1 MASQLKI
8 LILSGLLLFAG
19 SFNLQAADVPAL
31 PMGAAV
37 PADDKAAEKADP
49 KADPKAAD
57 KPAAK
62 ADDKAA
68 DKDKA
73 DAKPADGA
81 EPAAETPE
89 LLVQG
94 GLLGAISTSI
104 DDVGKS
110 SIWMTTCSK
119 PGNCAPIAQ
128 PTSWKRWSTNAPH
141 APHGVSPGTSSPCL
155 LSGSHRLRF

>member
-49 KADPKAAD
+49 KADSKAAD

-68 DKDKA
+68 DKDQTA
-73 DAKPADGA
+73 AKPADGA
-81 EPAAETPE
+81 EPAAEAPE
-89 LLVQG
+89 LLV
-94 GLLGAISTSI
+94 
-104 DDVGKS
+104 
-110 SIWMTTCSK
+110 
-119 PGNCAPIAQ
+119 
-128 PTSWKRWSTNAPH
+128 
-141 APHGVSPGTSSPCL
+141 
-155 LSGSHRLRF
+155 